1 MPTARER
8 IIELFVKRKPRY
20 TLAEVL
26 RLIHTNIEEIE
37 LASTEG
43 AVTPLDDG
51 GLSWEDVVRLVL
63 DRWTPRMIDAAL
75 GHQRVGV
82 IPPLNRVQ
90 HIEVWLPLYQIRLLH
105 YLAEHEQGTIRAR
118 LNASDIL
125 ERLLLD
131 HASSV
136 HNDDVEEAITG
147 FRDALH
153 YPYFIPRDDD
163 IGTTFCRY
171 CGRVSDVIG
180 RELCEDCIA
189 RHHPKAHLDPHG
201 IPELEEP

>member
-1 MPTARER
+1 MPTDREY

-20 TLAEVL
+20 TVADVFRLTRTSEADLA
-26 RLIHTNIEEIE
+26 
-37 LASTEG
+37 LAITEG
-43 AVTPLDDG
+43 AVTPLDDS
-51 GLSWEDVVRLVL
+51 GLSWEDVARLMQ

-90 HIEVWLPLYQIRLLH
+90 HIEAWLPLYQIRLLH

-131 HASSV
+131 HASGV
-136 HNDDVEEAITG
+136 HNDDVEEAIPG

-180 RELCEDCIA
+180 RELCEDCSK
-189 RHHPKAHLDPHG
+189 RHQPETHLGRHS
-201 IPELEEP
+201 IPELEE